1 MTKQIREGLYS
12 QLKWSFPSDQDAAFD
27 GSVFF
32 SGDKCPQRG
41 SSGIADAAKYGLV
54 EHTNA
59 AYIHQVRR
67 RDAVA
72 GSTSFCYNEVTRLEV
87 FAELLQKPSES
98 LEQELEKGWT
108 YRPEIVLRQ
117 VIGFGGWIVRV
128 WVPSDASFGNDRAKV
143 GKLVD
148 QPREELYTI

>member
-1 MTKQIREGLYS
+1 
-12 QLKWSFPSDQDAAFD
+12 
-27 GSVFF
+27 
-32 SGDKCPQRG
+32 
-41 SSGIADAAKYGLV
+41 
-54 EHTNA
+54 
-59 AYIHQVRR
+59 
-67 RDAVA
+67 
-72 GSTSFCYNEVTRLEV
+72 LEV